1 MDLVDL
7 VDRKHR
13 RQDVEGEGAAAAAIP
28 EFKTGDLVDV
38 HVRIIEGDS
47 ERIQVFRG
55 TVIQRRGRIG
65 MNASFTVRKVTAGI
79 GVERIFP
86 LHSPRIAK
94 IEVVRRGKVRRSR
107 IFYLRKLRGKAARVA
122 EKREVQVPKEDG
134 QPVEQ
139 TEQQSDAANEPSKL
153 Q

>member
-13 RQDVEGEGAAAAAIP
+13 REEERNENGEVTFSIP
-28 EFKTGDLVDV
+28 EFRTGDLVDV
-38 HVRIIEGDS
+38 HVRIIEGES

-55 TVIQRRGRIG
+55 TVIQRRGRAG
-65 MNASFTVRKVTAGI
+65 TNASFTVRKVTAGV

-94 IEVVRRGKVRRSR
+94 IEVVRRGRVRRSR
-107 IFYLRKLRGKAARVA
+107 IFYLRNLRGKAARVS
-122 EKREVQVPKEDG
+122 EKRDLRTAEQKAEALEQVEEL
-134 QPVEQ
+134 EQ
-139 TEQQSDAANEPSKL
+139 TEQ
-153 Q
+153 